1 MAEKLSHFEQYK
13 MLREEIMQYMRETYR
28 TEFWGAAALAG
39 VYSFLFT
46 HKAHAHDLVWFI
58 PPFALFICGLRTW
71 LLFRRMR
78 LIGRYLR
85 AVEEEAFPAE
95 RKLIGWE
102 RYLSKQGGI
111 GIVVSSICIWTAVF
125 VAALAASIYFWFC
138 GYGFG

>member
-13 MLREEIMQYMRETYR
+13 MLREEIMQHMRETYR

-46 HKAHAHDLVWFI
+46 HKAHPHDLVWFI
-58 PPFALFICGLRTW
+58 PPFALFICGLRTC
-71 LLFRRMR
+71 LLFNRMR

-85 AVEEEAFPAE
+85 EVEEEAFAAE

-102 RYLSKQGGI
+102 RYLRKHGGV
-111 GIVVSSICIWTAVF
+111 GIVLSSFFIWAAVLL
-125 VAALAASIYFWFC
+125 AALAASFYFWYH
-138 GYGFG
+138 GYG